1 MSEPKSHRHG
11 TGNHHPRRHQ
21 RGQAT
26 PGTAASDAA
35 HAGGRGDGHK
45 RHGRQTQAR
54 DGVLV
59 ALAGQQNAGKS
70 TLFNVLTGARQHVA
84 NYPGVTVDKKHG
96 QYSDDLGTVYT
107 VDLPGTYSLT
117 SFSLEERV
125 AREFLLGAR
134 PDVTVDVVDASNLR
148 RSLHLTLQ
156 LLELELPLVLAL
168 NMMDVA
174 ASNGIEVDQDVLAAR
189 LGLPVVATVG
199 RKGEGR
205 EALRRAIRTEAD
217 RLLAPER
224 PPSQPEAEAAA
235 RPPVRYGALE
245 PAIGQ
250 LVARLTTESALAHL
264 PRRWL
269 ALQLLQGDTTALQ
282 LLLERLG
289 DADTRALQADAGRFI
304 VAFESAQGID
314 VADHI
319 VACRDR
325 AVERLLDGA
334 VKGADRG
341 RPSLTDRIDRVV
353 LNRWTAPLFLVA
365 TVFAIYQVS
374 IVWGY
379 ELTNYTWP
387 LLAKFREL
395 VAGVLPSA
403 DFLVDPY
410 TRSLGLW
417 LVDSA
422 NTLLNYVPIFLILF
436 AAIAI
441 VEDSGYM
448 ARIAFILDKI
458 LHRFGL
464 HGQSTLPLI
473 LGGVFAGGCA
483 VPGVMATKGI
493 PDTRA
498 RMATIFTVPFMNCLA
513 KVPLYT
519 LLLGVFFVEHKS
531 LMMFYIS
538 TMTIIFALL
547 VAKLLTKTVLRGQET
562 SPFVMELPHYHL
574 PTLTGVLR
582 RSFERTWQYIKK
594 VGTVVLAVA
603 VVVFALLHLPG
614 LSAERK
620 SHYGAEAQAAMERF
634 ETAMVGNTYADV
646 ALGDNLMP
654 LINYFTDHK
663 RAKLNATG
671 SAGSERVAARF
682 QARNPDFYPLVKP
695 PAGDRDAKRAWRELR
710 KLARARQGLRREMR
724 EERITTSILGTIGR
738 GMEPLT
744 QFAGFDWKINVALLS
759 SFAARESS
767 VATLGVL
774 FQQDDDQN
782 ATLEERMGT
791 ETRAGGAT
799 ALLAVSMILF
809 FALYPPCLA
818 TTIMVKVQTGSYK
831 WMLFSIVFPTLLGLG
846 VASAVYSIGMAV
858 GATGIEAM
866 SVVYWGAFALLLVV
880 GLLSERRSRRRLGE
894 RLAQT

>member
-1 MSEPKSHRHG
+1 MPDPTAPARAHR
-11 TGNHHPRRHQ
+11 Q
-21 RGQAT
+21 
-26 PGTAASDAA
+26 
-35 HAGGRGDGHK
+35 
-45 RHGRQTQAR
+45 
-54 DGVLV
+54 GVLV

-125 AREFLLGAR
+125 AREFLLGDR
-134 PDVTVDVVDASNLR
+134 PDVTVNVADASNLR

-174 ASNGIEVDQDVLAAR
+174 ASQGIQVDKDLLARR
-189 LGLPVVATVG
+189 LGLPVVTTVG

-205 EALRRAIRTEAD
+205 EGLRQAIRGVEDPQTRRAPP
-217 RLLAPER
+217 APGTV
-224 PPSQPEAEAAA
+224 
-235 RPPVRYGALE
+235 VRYDALE

-250 LVARLTTESALAHL
+250 LMARIATEPALADL

-269 ALQLLQGDTTALQ
+269 ALQLLQGDPAAVQ
-282 LLLERLG
+282 LVVDRLG
-289 DADTRALQADAGRFI
+289 DDGARALRETAGRFI
-304 VAFESAQGID
+304 EAFETEHRIEVS
-314 VADHI
+314 DHM
-319 VACRDR
+319 VSCRDR
-325 AVERLLDGA
+325 TVERLLEGA
-334 VKGADRG
+334 VQGAGDG
-341 RPSLTDRIDRVV
+341 RPSVTDRVDRVV
-353 LNRWTAPLFLVA
+353 LNRWAAPFFLVA

-387 LLAKFREL
+387 LLAKGRE
-395 VAGVLPSA
+395 VIAGVLPSA

-436 AAIAI
+436 AAIAVI
-441 VEDSGYM
+441 EDSGYM

-519 LLLGVFFVEHKS
+519 LLLGIFFVEHKS

-538 TMTIIFALL
+538 TMTIVFALL
-547 VAKLLTKTVLRGQET
+547 VAKLLTKTVLSGQET

-574 PTLTGVLR
+574 PTVTGVLR
-582 RSFERTWQYIKK
+582 RSLERTWQYIKK

-620 SHYGAEAQAAMERF
+620 AHFEAEAQAAVERF
-634 ETAMVGNTYADV
+634 AAALEGNAYRDV
-646 ALGDNLMP
+646 ALGENLVP
-654 LINYFTDHK
+654 LINYFTDYK
-663 RAKLNATG
+663 RAKLNASG
-671 SAGSERVAARF
+671 AAGSERVAERF
-682 QARNPDFYPLVKP
+682 QARNADFYPLVKP
-695 PAGDRDAKRAWRELR
+695 PSGDSDARKAWRELR
-710 KLARARQGLRREMR
+710 KLARARQGLRRDMR
-724 EERITTSILGTIGR
+724 EEQIRTSLLGSIGR
-738 GMEPLT
+738 GLEPVT
-744 QFAGFDWKINVALLS
+744 QFAGFDWKINIALLS

-782 ATLEERMGT
+782 ASLEERMGA

-831 WMLFSIVFPTLLGLG
+831 WMLFAIVFPTALGLG
-846 VASAVYSIGMAV
+846 VASAVYSIGTAV

-866 SVVYWGAFALLLVV
+866 SAVYWGAVAVLLVV
-880 GLLSERRSRRRLGE
+880 GLLSDRQASRRLRE
-894 RLAQT
+894 RLAET